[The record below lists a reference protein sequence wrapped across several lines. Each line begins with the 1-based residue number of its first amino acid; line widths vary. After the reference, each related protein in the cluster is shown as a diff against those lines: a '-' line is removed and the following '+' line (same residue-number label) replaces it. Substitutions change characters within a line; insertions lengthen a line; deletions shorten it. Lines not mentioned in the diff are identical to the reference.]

1 MRSSNSIF
9 APYLD
14 TNPTEHSKRLTVV
27 GPDVQIQAQSVTG
40 LALVLYELATNAVKC
55 GSLSLPTG
63 GVQISLSMNNGRF
76 ELEWKERDGPKLT
89 ETPNHEGFG
98 TNLVRRIVTGQ
109 FAGEV
114 FYDWA
119 PDGLVVRL
127 MAPSDRLLGND
138 G

>member
-1 MRSSNSIF
+1 VGRRLVF
-9 APYLD
+9 ARLVRRRYGAWLGD
-14 TNPTEHSKRLTVV
+14 KR
-27 GPDVQIQAQSVTG
+27 G
-40 LALVLYELATNAVKC
+40 VKC

-63 GVQISLSMNNGRF
+63 GVQISLSVNNGRF
-76 ELEWKERDGPKLT
+76 ELEWKERVGPKLT

-114 FYDWA
+114 FYDWD